1 MEIFNSGTPSEPAVK
16 AEESGTFLRVN
27 FKRIFELPKES
38 LIESLEQVKLG
49 YDCPCLKGDKCT
61 ALCDDEFMRIRL
73 VTEAHRATTYEFPD
87 NDSQASYAAMIE
99 DLAAMLDNDSETL
112 AALAIHAIRRL
123 NEYERAYRVLKDS
136 E

>member
-1 MEIFNSGTPSEPAVK
+1 MEVFNGGTPSEPVVK

-49 YDCPCLKGDKCT
+49 YDCPCLRGDKCT
-61 ALCDDEFMRIRL
+61 ALCDDDFMRIRF
-73 VTEAHRATTYEFPD
+73 VTEAHRALTYEFP
-87 NDSQASYAAMIE
+87 
-99 DLAAMLDNDSETL
+99 DNDSETL

-123 NEYERAYRVLKDS
+123 NEYERAFRLLKDS